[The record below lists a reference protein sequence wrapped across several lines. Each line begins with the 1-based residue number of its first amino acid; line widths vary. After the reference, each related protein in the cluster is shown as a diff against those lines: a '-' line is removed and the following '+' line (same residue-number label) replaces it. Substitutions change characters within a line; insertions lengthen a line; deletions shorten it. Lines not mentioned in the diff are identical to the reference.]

1 MIEKLDYVADNFI
14 PYTYGDSLKI
24 LQSISA
30 LENKEKVLVLV
41 VGANGSGK
49 STFIA
54 NWFTLSNPKMQ
65 YVNADLMLVNSGVGN
80 ASYTT
85 MEKTIDYVYDL
96 INNNKSFIY
105 ETVFSHLSKLEIAN
119 YAKNKGYKIIA
130 VYVKTN
136 DVNININ
143 RVAKRVS
150 QGGHNVPEDKI
161 ISRFNRVIENVKK
174 LKNISDEFY
183 EFDNSVDI

>member
-30 LENKEKVLVLV
+30 SENGEKVLVLV

-80 ASYTT
+80 AYTT

-150 QGGHNVPEDKI
+150 QGGHNVSEDKI

-174 LKNISDEFY
+174 LKKISDEFY
-183 EFDNSVDI
+183 EFDNSFDI